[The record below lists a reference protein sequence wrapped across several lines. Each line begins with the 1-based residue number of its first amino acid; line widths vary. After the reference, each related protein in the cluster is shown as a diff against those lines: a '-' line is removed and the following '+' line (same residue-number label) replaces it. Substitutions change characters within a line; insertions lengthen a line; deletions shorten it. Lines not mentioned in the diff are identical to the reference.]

1 MWGAADLGLRLWPER
16 LELRLLLANSPL
28 ASIGW
33 PIHSEF
39 PGDVRMAAGNG
50 RSVGRP
56 PHLRCK
62 ILERPEPDDAVVG
75 SWPRERLLEM
85 DARFVERLERAIA
98 AGDENRQA
106 AAATHAANPTR
117 AR

>member
-1 MWGAADLGLRLWPER
+1 MGSSGFGAGVMAER

-85 DARFVERLERAIA
+85 DQRFVERLERAIA
-98 AGDENRQA
+98 AGDEPAGAGQ
-106 AAATHAANPTR
+106 R
-117 AR
+117 ARAMSGRRAAC